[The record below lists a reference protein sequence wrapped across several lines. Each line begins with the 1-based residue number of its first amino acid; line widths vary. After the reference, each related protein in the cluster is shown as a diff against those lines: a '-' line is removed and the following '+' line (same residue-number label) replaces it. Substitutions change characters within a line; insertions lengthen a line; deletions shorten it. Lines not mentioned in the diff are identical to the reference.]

1 MLRRNRL
8 LATAAAAV
16 LALMASGCSG
26 SPAAATSA
34 GPRRLADCAGQPQSR
49 PSEVAVRCAD
59 NSLTADHLTWSGW
72 GTPVATA
79 TGMAVINTCEFQDCH
94 TGAYASYHVVLVVSG
109 ALSCPKGGRAYARI
123 QYMFVGHFNAWPSS
137 VTHQVIARPCGHLPA
152 APDHQPQIPKSS
164 NA

>member
-8 LATAAAAV
+8 LATAAAV
-16 LALMASGCSG
+16 LALMVSGCSG
-26 SPAAATSA
+26 SPAAVTPAA
-34 GPRRLADCAGQPQSR
+34 PQRLADCAGQPQSR
-49 PSEVAVRCAD
+49 PSEVTVRCAD

-79 TGMAVINTCEFQDCH
+79 TGMAVINTCEFQECH
-94 TGAYASYHVVLVVSG
+94 SGAYASFHVVLVVSG
-109 ALSCPKGGRAYARI
+109 ALNCPKGGRAYARI
-123 QYMFVGHFNAWPSS
+123 QYIFVGHFNDWPSS
-137 VTHQVIARPCGHLPA
+137 VTDQVIARPCGHIPA